1 MKNKKILISLA
12 SLAILGGSIVLG
24 MSSLEQSTFA
34 LGTKRNYIVSF
45 KDSSSYNEAT
55 FENKLR
61 ELVGTGNYKINATYS
76 GGLFNGAAVTLN
88 SGYKD
93 IIESWSFVSG
103 VFNDT
108 VYSLPTSSISQGDS
122 VKAVAATT
130 NVDTAKSTTSY
141 SRATMKIQDSSQN
154 IAAPQKQGLGT
165 VIAVLDTGLFYN
177 QVATTA
183 DDTST
188 KAFRPLA
195 SDDESATLGVKVST
209 ARALSQQLGSDGQHN
224 GAPKVTN
231 NKVVWGYDYADD
243 DNVVSPSFSNDHG
256 THVTSLAA
264 ANGSTYE
271 GAAPEAQVAVFK
283 VFSDQSSGAATS
295 SILKAFQ
302 DIDKMDFIDVVN
314 LSLGSALF
322 QIGNDAEDFN
332 VYSIVQKLENRG
344 VQVNFAG
351 GNDGRASY
359 NKSTGFFADSLTT
372 DTVEPSEYGSY
383 ALLNNANII
392 SSSFLDKTYKKKLII
407 NGNADT
413 GAVDFTD
420 QNSDYPVENLFDGG
434 SDVKL
439 RYLYIGG
446 TGTSEWYDNNSNVDA
461 AGQKIKDY
469 ATIPTIV
476 VVNRGGALL
485 GELAETAQ
493 KYGAK
498 GVIIVNNSEVQDNSL
513 GRFDLSSA
521 STPVTIPVVSAYFR
535 DIRKFGEAGSTVGE
549 LSYDSTGKLEDND
562 AAQQMS
568 LFSSDGPATNLAFN
582 PDITAPGTDILG
594 ATNGIYETMSGTSMA
609 APNFSGAMATILSNH
624 LGDAEYNKHL
634 MARIQS
640 TATPLKDDS
649 KYQIDFAH
657 DENGKWSASSVEK
670 FGDLDIDNYAS
681 PRRAGAGMINV
692 SRVLNDKVWLET
704 PVTDANKAPVQTNGK
719 YEGTGKA
726 KLQMGYTDGDY
737 SKGIFKAPILIHN
750 EDTVSKN
757 YQVSLYV
764 AVPEVRVGADS
775 SELSELGMS
784 SSNLAKGLTSTDLM
798 STDDHMVANIVLN
811 EKISVPAGES
821 IYNIDVDINAKTNN
835 ALEDYVKK
843 YFQYGTFLEGYV
855 LLQPVDQ
862 KPSADDTKEQRASKE
877 QTWLRMPYL
886 GFYGDYSTAPAV
898 ENFDFQRTSDA
909 TLNSDIQQQVARNIV
924 GGSQTADF
932 SSQIFGASLAKYT
945 SANEYNTALTALDE
959 LYKGDKSLADVEFA
973 KLGTDPNNE
982 AYDPNNRN
990 KIVGGVKNYSDLLV
1004 IKQFVNRSLY
1014 SGKVTLT
1021 DSNGTELNSS
1031 WLQDH
1036 VYTSITSSNSLNN
1049 SIRNSDG
1056 SYQLLKSFL
1065 SSSLIAARYYAPLA
1079 STAIPLRDQQG
1090 KELAPGTYKLRF
1102 DYVLMAKKDGSN
1114 PASDYN
1120 ADGTPIEVPVDQRIT
1135 QQKELEVEIPSDD
1148 QISKPAVYSYGRVG
1162 TEFVIYVPADTK
1174 YVRFGKTDEESSSV
1188 RTASTPQGQT
1198 YSYVAIPSGRIINGV
1213 LRGTA
1218 VGLDGKATSFII
1230 DSKGNGQSAIY
1241 GRESNLNQVEIFYF
1255 TASLDAQNR
1264 TLTYTVSALDSNG
1277 RSVRQFLQD
1286 RTHGFTFNV
1295 AKDPSNQSFKFTSV
1309 KGINLGGREVDISS
1323 SYYEYDEASG
1333 QFTILDLPANVA
1345 SIQFTY

>member
-12 SLAILGGSIVLG
+12 GLAVVGGSIMLG
-24 MSSLEQSTFA
+24 MGSTEQNIFT
-34 LGTKRNYIVSF
+34 LGAKRNYIVSF
-45 KDSSSYNEAT
+45 KDFSSYNEGA
-55 FENKLR
+55 FEAKLS
-61 ELVGTGNYKINATYS
+61 ELVGAGNYKINATYS
-76 GGLFNGAAVTLN
+76 GDLFNGVALTVH

-93 IIESWSFVSG
+93 IIESWSFVTG

-108 VYSLPTSSISQGDS
+108 VYSLPTSLEQKDS
-122 VKAVAATT
+122 VTAVAAAT
-130 NVDTAKSTTSY
+130 NVDTSKTTTSY
-141 SRATMKIQDSSQN
+141 SRATMKIEDSSQN
-154 IAAPQKQGLGT
+154 IAAPKKQGLGT
-165 VIAVLDTGLFYN
+165 VIGILDTGLFYN
-177 QVATTA
+177 QVASSA
-183 DDTST
+183 SDNST

-195 SDDESATLGVKVST
+195 VDDESAELGVK
-209 ARALSQQLGSDGQHN
+209 LSSAKQLAQQVGSDGQHT
-224 GAPKVTN
+224 GAPKVAN
-231 NKVVWGYDYADD
+231 NKIIWSYDYADN
-243 DNVVSPSFSNDHG
+243 DNIVSPSFSNSHG
-256 THVTSLAA
+256 THVASLAA
-264 ANGSTYE
+264 ANGATYE
-271 GAAPEAQVAVFK
+271 GTAPDAQVAIFK
-283 VFSDQSSGAATS
+283 VFSDASSGATTS
-295 SILKAFQ
+295 SILKAIQ
-302 DIDKMDFIDVVN
+302 DIDKMDFIDSIN

-322 QIGNDAEDFN
+322 QMGNDAEDFN
-332 VYSIVQKLENRG
+332 IYSIVKKLENRG
-344 VQVNFAG
+344 VQVNFAA
-351 GNDGRASY
+351 GNDGRAEY
-359 NKSTGFFADSLTT
+359 NKTTGFFADFLTT
-372 DTVEPSEYGSY
+372 DTVEPSELGSY
-383 ALLNNANII
+383 ALLDNANII
-392 SSSFLDKTYKKKLII
+392 ASSYLDKTYKKKLII

-420 QNSDYPVENLFDGG
+420 QNSDYPIANLFDGG

-446 TGTSEWYDNNSNVDA
+446 AGTGEWYDSNPNVDA
-461 AGQKIKDY
+461 ASQKIKDY
-469 ATIPTIV
+469 AIVPTIA

-485 GELAETAQ
+485 GELSETAQ

-498 GVIIVNNSEVQDNSL
+498 AVIIINNSEVQDNSL

-535 DIRKFGEAGSTVGE
+535 DIRKFGEAGSATGE
-549 LSYDSTGKLEDND
+549 ISYEATGKLEENE
-562 AAQQMS
+562 AAKQMS
-568 LFSSDGPATNLAFN
+568 YFSSDGPATNLAFN

-594 ATNGIYETMSGTSMA
+594 AVNGAYETMSGTSMA
-609 APNFSGAMATILSNH
+609 SPNFTGAMATILSNH

-640 TATPLKDDS
+640 TATPLRDDS

-657 DENGKWSASSVEK
+657 DKNGKWSASSVEK
-670 FGDLDIDNYAS
+670 FGELDIDNYAS

-704 PVTDANKAPVQTNGK
+704 PVTDENKNPVQANNK
-719 YEGTGKA
+719 YEGSGKA
-726 KLQMGYTDGDY
+726 KLQMGYTDGDF

-750 EDTVSKN
+750 EDTVEKN

-764 AVPEVRVGADS
+764 AVPEVRPGADS
-775 SELSELGMS
+775 SELSDLGVS
-784 SSNLAKGLTSTDLM
+784 SSNLAKGLTTTDLM

-811 EKISVPAGES
+811 ENLTVPAGDS
-821 IYNIDVDINAKTNN
+821 IYSIDVDINAKTNN

-855 LLQPVDQ
+855 LLQPTDQ
-862 KPSADDTKEQRASKE
+862 KPSADDTAEQRAAKE
-877 QTWLRMPYL
+877 QKWLRMPYL

-898 ENFDFQRTSDA
+898 EDFDFQRTSDN

-945 SANEYNTALTALDE
+945 SSNNYNTALSALDE
-959 LYKGDKSLADVEFA
+959 LYRGDKTLADVEFA

-990 KIVGGVKNYSDLLV
+990 KIVGGVKNFSDLLV

-1036 VYTSITSSNSLNN
+1036 AYTGLSESGTLNN
-1049 SIRNSDG
+1049 PIQNSDG

-1065 SSSLIAARYYAPLA
+1065 SSSLITARYYVPLA
-1079 STAIPLRDQQG
+1079 STAIPLKDSQG
-1090 KELAPGTYKLRF
+1090 KDLDPGTYKLRF

-1114 PASDYN
+1114 PANDFN
-1120 ADGTPIEVPVDQRIT
+1120 DDGTPVEIPADQRIT
-1135 QQKELEVEIPSDD
+1135 QQKEIEIEIPSAD

-1162 TEFVIYVPADTK
+1162 TEFVIYVPDDTK
-1174 YVRFGKTDEESSSV
+1174 YVRFGKLDEETSDV
-1188 RTASTPQGQT
+1188 RTATTPQGQT
-1198 YSYVAIPSGRIINGV
+1198 YHYVSVPAGRIVNGV
-1213 LRGTA
+1213 LKGTA

-1230 DSKGNGQSAIY
+1230 DSKGEGQSAIY
-1241 GRESNLNQVEIFYF
+1241 GRESNLTQVEIFYF
-1255 TASLDAQNR
+1255 TASLNAENR
-1264 TLTYTVSALDSNG
+1264 TLTYTATALSSRNET
-1277 RSVRQFLQD
+1277 VRQFFQD

-1295 AKDPSNQSFKFTSV
+1295 AKDPSNQAFKFTAV
-1309 KGINLGGREVDISS
+1309 KGLNLRGNEVDISS
-1323 SYYEYDEASG
+1323 SYYEYDESTG

-1345 SIQFTY
+1345 SIQFTF